1 MNFRADSSIICGR
14 ENLGFFFLFPS
25 SFLSQVRCWVWSSV
39 IVRKNVWWYDPCVCV
54 CFSTHVSCVC
64 CKVMSVSPNNCSHV
78 TLSVHWLTQLLP
90 CPHRSLYNFF
100 KDATLLLLYV
110 EEITPSLSL
119 YLVFPFSFSARIS
132 VNPPLLLLLSMR
144 PLCSAFHSWTEG
156 LYIPHSHWLSLTT
169 WSQVGCPALKS
180 SQLSGCSHGI
190 TLQLQWE
197 ESGGRE
203 GDRERERRQAQN
215 GHG

>member
-1 MNFRADSSIICGR
+1 MGGKT
-14 ENLGFFFLFPS
+14 LGFFSFSLLLFLARSVAGCGAVS
-25 SFLSQVRCWVWSSV
+25 SFERMCDGMIRV
-39 IVRKNVWWYDPCVCV
+39 CVCV
-54 CFSTHVSCVC
+54 LVLMFPVFVVKLWVFLPTTAVMWHWVFTDSLSCCHV
-64 CKVMSVSPNNCSHV
+64 
-78 TLSVHWLTQLLP
+78 LTDP
-90 CPHRSLYNFF
+90 YIIFF
-100 KDATLLLLYV
+100 KDTTLLLLYV